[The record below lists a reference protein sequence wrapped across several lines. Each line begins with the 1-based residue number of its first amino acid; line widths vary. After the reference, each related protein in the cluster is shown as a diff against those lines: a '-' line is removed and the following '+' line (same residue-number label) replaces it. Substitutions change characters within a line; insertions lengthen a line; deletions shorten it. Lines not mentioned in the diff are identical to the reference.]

1 MAKCHFRLSPKLF
14 TSPRNAGPNP
24 LASVT
29 PRNYQPGLLMLV
41 IPGMVGAAIILMMRG
56 KTKGRTASGLV
67 KLAVFVAL
75 VATSASGHAAASA
88 SRLS

>member
-1 MAKCHFRLSPKLF
+1 
-14 TSPRNAGPNP
+14 
-24 LASVT
+24 
-29 PRNYQPGLLMLV
+29 MLV